1 MQVISCQSFPEVIAK
16 EKLTSSDISNEE
28 NIEVERYKGMEILFL
43 YDRLLDISRQQLEAL
58 KKKDLEL
65 VERLTEQR
73 EEVTGRIISIMESKD
88 FGSKGQVFHR
98 KAHEYTENILA
109 IDEEIRSLLLDE
121 LYEHALKLSRLE
133 LLKEEL

>member
-1 MQVISCQSFPEVIAK
+1 
-16 EKLTSSDISNEE
+16 
-28 NIEVERYKGMEILFL
+28 MEILFL

-58 KKKDLEL
+58 KRRDLKL
-65 VERLTEQR
+65 VEKLTEQR
-73 EEVTGRIISIMESKD
+73 EEVTGRIIDIMGKKD
-88 FGSKGQVFHR
+88 FRDKGHLFHR
-98 KAHEYTENILA
+98 KAHEYTESILT